1 MVTIK
6 SKKEIELNNIKDI
19 AAGYY
24 YNLALD
30 NEGYVYSWGYNY
42 YGQFG
47 NKTTSETNPYP
58 VKMQKISNII
68 QISGGES
75 NLIMLESNGSIWA
88 TGRNDNGQLGQ
99 NNLTHNI
106 LPQQMVD
113 ANGNE
118 IKEIKEPPEL

>member
-1 MVTIK
+1 
-6 SKKEIELNNIKDI
+6 
-19 AAGYY
+19 
-24 YNLALD
+24 
-30 NEGYVYSWGYNY
+30 
-42 YGQFG
+42 
-47 NKTTSETNPYP
+47 
-58 VKMQKISNII
+58 MQKISNII

-118 IKEIKEPPEL
+118 IKEIKEISAGAYHTIALKEDNTVYTTGYNNCGQQGDGTTTDLSLIHISEPTRRS